1 MEYQVSGRAPF
12 PLYLLNVSVTFVSLC
27 FFPSIIFLFSLCSR
41 ASPRFHL
48 PQTDCHGLK
57 EETPCSSAQLL
68 VWNLRQ
74 CPYPGSERD
83 ESAPSLLCP
92 HSLLDSFPVTKNE
105 INHGRTTGALGKGTV
120 HSADR
125 QRQNERCQRRLWS
138 LQGTARGNLTGVL
151 PLRSPLT
158 PQPPPC
164 GAAWA
169 VPRTLALL
177 LFLDSVCGPGLG
189 SQLLCSQQPGPAML
203 VNNNE
208 FSLPCSSLLCT
219 FNQECYPRLLPRPHL
234 DFLFVAIISF

>member
-1 MEYQVSGRAPF
+1 MEYQVSSRAPF
-12 PLYLLNVSVTFVSLC
+12 PLYLLNVSVTFVSFC

-68 VWNLRQ
+68 IWHLRR

-105 INHGRTTGALGKGTV
+105 INHGRTTGARGKGTV

-138 LQGTARGNLTGVL
+138 LQGTAQGNLTGVL

-158 PQPPPC
+158 PLPPAP
-164 GAAWA
+164 
-169 VPRTLALL
+169 TLRGGVGSAP
-177 LFLDSVCGPGLG
+177 DAGPSPL
-189 SQLLCSQQPGPAML
+189 PGQRL
-203 VNNNE
+203 R
-208 FSLPCSSLLCT
+208 SR
-219 FNQECYPRLLPRPHL
+219 PRLTALMLSAARSCH
-234 DFLFVAIISF
+234 VGEQ